1 MNTTPKSKKKLDIF
15 NLFYSGAAVV
25 ILIGVIAKL
34 LEWPAQDL
42 LITLGLSIEAVVFG
56 VSAIKFVDIK
66 GGNEVATEATLAKV
80 ADNIDSLKDV
90 VGNDY
95 SNTYVNIQ
103 TGTDTKLPPNATDY
117 KKIAS
122 NVNVLDTTN
131 SRTNKENVTIKIDAP
146 SALGNAQ
153 NASATNYNTNPIVN
167 TSVPNSSHSL
177 SQLENLD
184 ILSLS
189 KDLFYQPEWNRY
201 FDEEY
206 AQLTSIFKRV
216 FGKKLPT
223 KEALSI
229 LGQFPVKLPSAK
241 IAEVVLEQPHVVTT
255 EEIELLFNAFEII
268 NFNNPFDYF
277 VIEDKTSEFVI
288 RNKKAKEIIVFGGE
302 EEKVLNHCKQF
313 YNNVIVITPN
323 IDCLKSLIKVKD
335 NHLVDYLIQKLN
347 LKSEEEFISLT
358 NLLHSI
364 SDDFKIKLFNRFKR
378 VTYDYTNEAG
388 YVYLKHLALL
398 ATNFFD
404 INLGHECFKKL
415 IEIKISDNQTIVLD
429 DVVNCLTDT
438 IYFGPKNEYSVVL
451 NEIFINKELENI
463 NYINSIVDKLSNDG
477 ISNKTKLLEIFDL
490 KEQDSKIDIY
500 NKLNY
505 HLGKNNLAPT
515 GSQLAFILLHKQYN

>member
-1 MNTTPKSKKKLDIF
+1 MSTLPKSKKKLDIF

-56 VSAIKFVDIK
+56 VSAIKFVDVK
-66 GGNEVATEATLAKV
+66 GETVVATEATLAKV

-103 TGTDTKLPPNATDY
+103 TGNEGSLNPGTTDY
-117 KKIAS
+117 KKLTS
-122 NVNVLDTTN
+122 NSGLFDSSKRANQE
-131 SRTNKENVTIKIDAP
+131 SVTIKIDAP
-146 SALGNAQ
+146 VAGYGQNGPTNSYNNNAV
-153 NASATNYNTNPIVN
+153 NNPIA
-167 TSVPNSSHSL
+167 PNSNHSL

-189 KDLFYQPEWNRY
+189 KDLFYQPEWNRF

-206 AQLTSIFKRV
+206 VQLTAVFKRV

-223 KEALSI
+223 KDALAF
-229 LGQFPVKLPSAK
+229 LGQFPVKMPSAS
-241 IAEVVLEQPHVVTT
+241 ISDVVLDQPHILTV
-255 EEIELLFNAFEII
+255 EEIELIYTAFDII
-268 NFNNPFDYF
+268 KVNNLFDYF
-277 VIEDKTSEFVI
+277 VIEDKDGEFLI
-288 RNKKAKEIIVFGGE
+288 RNKKPKEIIVFGGE
-302 EEKVLNHCKQF
+302 DDKILQHCKTF
-313 YNNVIVITPN
+313 YNNVLIITPAIEYLRN
-323 IDCLKSLIKVKD
+323 LIKVKD
-335 NHLVDYLIQKLN
+335 NNLLDYLIQKLN
-347 LKSEEEFISLT
+347 LKSEDEFISLT
-358 NLLHSI
+358 TILQSTP
-364 SDDFKIKLFNRFKR
+364 DEFKIKLFNRFKR
-378 VTYDYTNEAG
+378 LTYDFTTETG

-398 ATNFFD
+398 ATNFND
-404 INLGHECFKKL
+404 ISLGHECFKKL
-415 IEIKISDNQTIVLD
+415 LEIKLNNDQIIVLD
-429 DVVNCLTDT
+429 DVVNYFADT

-463 NYINSIVDKLSNDG
+463 TYVNAIIEKLANDG
-477 ISNKTKLLEIFDL
+477 IANKAKLLEIFNL
-490 KEQDSKIDIY
+490 KEQDSKIEIF

-505 HLGKNNLAPT
+505 HLSKNNIAPT

>member
-1 MNTTPKSKKKLDIF
+1 MSTLPKSKKKLDIF

-56 VSAIKFVDIK
+56 VSAIKFVDVK
-66 GGNEVATEATLAKV
+66 GETMVATEATLAKV

-103 TGTDTKLPPNATDY
+103 TGTEGNLPLSSTDY
-117 KKIAS
+117 KKLSS
-122 NVNVLDTTN
+122 NN
-131 SRTNKENVTIKIDAP
+131 SLADNQGRTNKENVTIKIDAP
-146 SALGNAQ
+146 VSGIGQNSASNAYTNNAVITSAGN
-153 NASATNYNTNPIVN
+153 
-167 TSVPNSSHSL
+167 NSNHSL

-189 KDLFYQPEWNRY
+189 KDLFYQPEWNRF

-206 AQLTSIFKRV
+206 TQLTSIFKRV

-223 KEALSI
+223 KEALAF
-229 LGQFPVKLPSAK
+229 LGQFPVKMPSAS
-241 IAEVVLEQPHVVTT
+241 IADVVLEQPHTLT
-255 EEIELLFNAFEII
+255 SEEIELLYTAFDII
-268 NFNNPFDYF
+268 KVNNLFDIF
-277 VIEDKTSEFVI
+277 VIEDKDGEYLI

-302 EEKVLNHCKQF
+302 EEKILNHCKTF

-323 IDCLKSLIKVKD
+323 VDCLRSLIKVKD
-335 NHLVDYLIQKLN
+335 SNLLDYLIQKLN
-347 LKSEEEFISLT
+347 LKSEDEFISLT
-358 NLLHSI
+358 TILQTT

-378 VTYDYTNEAG
+378 LTYDFVSESG

-398 ATNFFD
+398 ATNFND
-404 INLGHECFKKL
+404 ISLGHECFKKL
-415 IEIKISDNQTIVLD
+415 LEIKINNDQTIVLD
-429 DVVNCLTDT
+429 DVVNYFADT

-463 NYINSIVDKLSNDG
+463 NYVNSIIEKLSNDG
-477 ISNKTKLLEIFDL
+477 IANKAKLLEIFNL
-490 KEQDSKIDIY
+490 KEQDSKNEIF

-505 HLGKNNLAPT
+505 HLAKNNIAPT
-515 GSQLAFILLHKQYN
+515 GSQLAFILLQKQYN